1 MKQAIQ
7 RYEQAIALDAHF
19 VNAHFDLSTALLT
32 IGKFK
37 QGFKEYEWRFKK
49 EEMHSHIIKYKEIFS
64 KPMLNSTSNANNKT
78 VLVHSEQGFGDS
90 LMFVRFVPQLKKK
103 FGCRVVFKARDE
115 LVELFKNNCSINEV
129 VYRNEATPEFDF
141 HLPVMS
147 LAYVLDIQTKEQ
159 FLQTPYLD
167 VNNSYE
173 ALQLPKSKKPKIG
186 LCWSAS
192 ITGES
197 YEGKVFE
204 LNAFDKLLVSNKF
217 DIYSLQVGKGSEQ
230 IKTYGYEKY
239 IKDKTELLDNFDKT
253 AFLAKQLDLVIT
265 SDTSVAHLCGALGV
279 KTWVLLQK
287 YPDWRWEN
295 KGEVSYMYGNSKLI
309 RQKTNRVW
317 DSVFQSVFDRIQ
329 KEFKLKL

>member
-1 MKQAIQ
+1 
-7 RYEQAIALDAHF
+7 
-19 VNAHFDLSTALLT
+19 
-32 IGKFK
+32 
-37 QGFKEYEWRFKK
+37 
-49 EEMHSHIIKYKEIFS
+49 
-64 KPMLNSTSNANNKT
+64 
-78 VLVHSEQGFGDS
+78 
-90 LMFVRFVPQLKKK
+90 
-103 FGCRVVFKARDE
+103 
-115 LVELFKNNCSINEV
+115 
-129 VYRNEATPEFDF
+129 
-141 HLPVMS
+141 
-147 LAYVLDIQTKEQ
+147 VLDIQTKEQ